1 MAEIKLFTKN
11 DCGKCDYVIERIPEG
26 MDVEIVN
33 VDTVDGLAEGAFYQV
48 LNRTFPILVIDH
60 IITAEGS
67 INSVKALKEI
77 SESK

>member
-77 SESK
+77 SEAK